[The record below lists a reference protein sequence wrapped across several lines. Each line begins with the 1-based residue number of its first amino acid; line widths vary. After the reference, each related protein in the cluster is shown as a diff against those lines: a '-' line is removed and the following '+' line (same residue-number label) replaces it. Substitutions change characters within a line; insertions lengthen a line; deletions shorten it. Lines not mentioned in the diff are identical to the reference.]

1 MKTFVAS
8 ILITLSIP
16 SLAMDTESIRE
27 DVAELRRGTPGNP
40 VSALPVEE
48 TPGSNAIINDQLR
61 RDVAVAKPKE
71 RTDVRTDELLE
82 GILDTVPDLKGD
94 CKELNDITCGPAVGA
109 GIGNYDFFENFV
121 SGWQTELNPDFS
133 LATMGVSP
141 EPPRW
146 HANFQ
151 IETPLTKE
159 DSCACLKSHF
169 TGKPIED
176 EKKEEERRL
185 KAKVRELANKK
196 ILNDYTTHF
205 EDVRFYAANAA
216 TIFHRN
222 ENKRGGRVRKVQCS
236 NPDPFFDA
244 MKNNASCKAKR
255 LSKEDQEI
263 RMSEVLKSFDSNLS
277 NDFDSSIRTIQRQIF
292 TTTADPSLLSD
303 WRARRAHDEG
313 RYVLVKTSNDVQ
325 ATDRIITKLMGNAE
339 FKTSLT
345 AKGLNSGN
353 APKETILEILS
364 EKFKSNTLKALL
376 DKDTLGSELSD
387 QLEKS
392 IAANQPESFLN
403 VLHRSFSIASEIHP
417 GIDRILKNQ
426 KLFTDVSAKL
436 KSPANVVG
444 LIESDDLMN
453 DHFEESCKEVVEN
466 LAEVACSSDDE
477 LMSKVSE
484 SEIIA
489 NTKSERPNNTQIQ
502 TLLLCDRVLSPNAT
516 AVKGG
521 MLLDPESDKLSDY
534 IKMVTKKPSTI
545 AALIGEA
552 RSRPDSDFAR
562 AFNDARQSAPAGVS
576 IPSDAN
582 DKVATDI
589 FGKDV
594 TSRPAIENSV
604 AADVKVNNTKVQSSD
619 KSQVSD
625 ASNPVIS
632 DSRPDAAIVDA
643 NYSNSSNVVA
653 GSNNALPQK
662 IETPREMREFLSE
675 GTSKEVVANVV
686 NDSSDDM
693 MKDLIRLKE
702 ETEKSRLKILELS
715 SENEKL
721 KLKTAEE
728 TLAQLQKDRA
738 ALEPGQ
744 PEVKSPDVTQRDRT
758 LQPSTVRDNK
768 REIASVDQQES
779 GGASAGTN
787 SQTAAVSGSA
797 QASLGGLNRALLATS
812 GNIANS
818 VDYSDPVVVSS
829 ATTRSGILEIRSQD
843 VGLDLLNYITSN
855 DADIQTLIKLKTSGI
870 MYKYKIVENGQLVE
884 KEMLIDYQNLNEDV
898 KKLIDKKIAQNK
910 NLTKEK
916 ARLDKEILDLKRV
929 YSYSTLKIILGEQ
942 MKKK

>member
-1 MKTFVAS
+1 MKTFVAI

-16 SLAMDTESIRE
+16 LLAMDTESIRE
-27 DVAELRRGTPGNP
+27 EVAELRRGTPGNP
-40 VSALPVEE
+40 VSDLPVEE
-48 TPGSNAIINDQLR
+48 SPGSNVIINDQLR
-61 RDVAVAKPKE
+61 DIAVVKPK
-71 RTDVRTDELLE
+71 TKIDAGTDELLKGFME
-82 GILDTVPDLKGD
+82 TVPDLKVD
-94 CKELNDITCGPAVGA
+94 CKALNDITCGPVVGA
-109 GIGNYDFFENFV
+109 ETGNYDFFESFV

-169 TGKPIED
+169 TETPTED
-176 EKKEEERRL
+176 EKKEEEKKL
-185 KAKVRELANKK
+185 KAKVRELANQK

-244 MKNNASCKAKR
+244 MKSNASCKAKMI
-255 LSKEDQEI
+255 SKEDQEI
-263 RMSEVLKSFDSNLS
+263 RMSEVLRSFGSKLS
-277 NDFDSSIRTIQRQIF
+277 NDFDSSLKTIQVQIF

-303 WRARRAHDEG
+303 WRARRAYDED
-313 RYVLVKTSNDVQ
+313 RYVLVKKSDAVQ
-325 ATDRIITKLMGNAE
+325 AADRIITKLMGNAE
-339 FKTSLT
+339 FKNSLT
-345 AKGLNSGN
+345 EKGLNSGN
-353 APKETILEILS
+353 APKETILEILN

-376 DKDTLGSELSD
+376 DKDTLGRELSD

-392 IAANQPESFLN
+392 MAANKPESFLN
-403 VLHRSFSIASEIHP
+403 DLHKSFSLASEIHP
-417 GIDRILKNQ
+417 GIDRLLKNQ

-436 KSPANVVG
+436 KSPANVLG

-453 DHFEESCKEVVEN
+453 DHFEESCKEVVAN

-477 LMSKVSE
+477 LMSKVSD
-484 SEIIA
+484 SEMIA
-489 NTKSERPNNTQIQ
+489 NTKSERPNNPQIQ
-502 TLLLCDRVLSPNAT
+502 ALLLCDRVLSPNAT

-534 IKMVTKKPSTI
+534 IKMVTNKPSTI
-545 AALIGEA
+545 AALIAEA
-552 RSRPDSDFAR
+552 KSRPHSDFAK
-562 AFNDARQSAPAGVS
+562 AFNDARQSVPAGVS

-582 DKVATDI
+582 DKVATEI

-594 TSRPAIENSV
+594 TSRPAIDNSA

-632 DSRPDAAIVDA
+632 DSRPDAAVADA
-643 NYSNSSNVVA
+643 NYSNSSSVA
-653 GSNNALPQK
+653 SVSNNSLPQK

-686 NDSSDDM
+686 NDSSDEM

-728 TLAQLQKDRA
+728 TLARLQKDRA

-744 PEVKSPDVTQRDRT
+744 PEVKSPDMTQRDRT

-768 REIASVDQQES
+768 RELASVDQQES
-779 GGASAGTN
+779 GGAAAGTN
-787 SQTAAVSGSA
+787 TQAAAVSGSA
-797 QASLGGLNRALLATS
+797 QASLVGLNRALLATS

-818 VDYSDPVVVSS
+818 VDYSGPVVVSS

-910 NLTKEK
+910 NLSKEK
-916 ARLDKEILDLKRV
+916 SRLDNEILELKRI